1 MSYSATETRTKPQTA
16 KWFGVADPVA
26 AARADDFVKTATG
39 FESVNKTKTG
49 NTITR
54 TYVFDTKENF
64 TAYLTARASNADE
77 AARKAYNTSN
87 GISTSILGQ

>member
-1 MSYSATETRTKPQTA
+1 MSYTATETRTKPQAA
-16 KWFGVADPVA
+16 KWFGVADPVT
-26 AARADDFVKTATG
+26 AARADDLAKTAAG
-39 FESVNKTKTG
+39 FISVNKTKTG

-64 TAYLTARASNADE
+64 TAFLTARSNNADE
-77 AARKAYNTSN
+77 AARKAYNADN